1 MYKIIKKS
9 VLAPNV
15 NEFVFYAPAVVRHAQ
30 PGQFVIIR
38 VHENGERI
46 PFTIVKT
53 DKLTGELT
61 LLVQTVGYSTML
73 LDGKKAGDFVS
84 DIAGPLGQATEL
96 SGDRLILIGGGI
108 GTAVIYPQ
116 AEALFRQGRA
126 ADVIVGARNKGLV
139 MYENELKAVSKNLY
153 VTTDDGSYIR
163 KGFVTDVL
171 TELLKTNVYDTA
183 FAVGPPLMMR
193 AVCRL
198 TTERNLKTVVSLNS
212 LMVDGTGMCGCCRVT
227 VGGETKYS
235 CVDGPEFDGHQLN
248 WDEVISRSKI
258 YSDIEKDHICRITGE
273 QRNKS

>member
-1 MYKIIKKS
+1 MYKIIKKT

-15 NEFVFYAPAVVRHAQ
+15 NEFVFYAPAIVRHAL

-38 VHENGERI
+38 VHENGERV

-53 DKLTGELT
+53 DKSTGEFT

-73 LDGKKAGDFVS
+73 LDSKNTGDSVS

-96 SGDRLILIGGGI
+96 CGEKLILIGGGI

-116 AEALFRQGRA
+116 AEALFKQRRA
-126 ADVIVGARNKGLV
+126 ADVIVGARNKELI
-139 MYENELKAVSKNLY
+139 MYENELKSVSKNLY
-153 VTTDDGSYIR
+153 ITTDDGSYVR

-171 TELLKTNVYDTA
+171 SELLKTKAYDTA

-198 TTERNLKTVVSLNS
+198 TMERGLKTVVSLNS

-227 VGGETKYS
+227 VGGATKYS
-235 CVDGPEFDGHQLN
+235 CVDGPEFDGHQID

-258 YSDIEKDHICRITGE
+258 YSDIEKAHICRITGE
-273 QRNKS
+273 QKG